1 MGSRGALWMVT
12 LTATAC
18 GRIDFGPLADPD
30 AAAGTFCETLQ
41 PAPTFCQDFEQ
52 GLVVAADPG
61 PNASIEAVELNGGA
75 LSLSSSAFDGSGALE
90 ASFADV
96 PPSYVALA
104 SVTWA
109 ATAIARKYTLDYY
122 LDIAERPTAGH
133 LECMLVALH
142 VAGVGEFY
150 YDLNLLSAPPDHF
163 LEEEMLDVGT
173 FMAGEVS
180 LETTLTPGT
189 WHHVVMTLDFDAGTH
204 SFSVDDV
211 VLHAGA
217 NSFPAAPGTIS
228 LDTGITWE
236 VDSTTPNHILVD
248 NVALYLE

>member
-1 MGSRGALWMVT
+1 MGSRSALWGVMVT
-12 LTATAC
+12 AAAC
-18 GRIDFGPLADPD
+18 GRVDFAPAPNPD
-30 AAAGTFCETLQ
+30 GAVGSFCATLQ

-52 GLVVAADPG
+52 GVVVAADPG
-61 PNASIEAVELNGGA
+61 PNASIEPVELNGGA

-96 PPSYVALA
+96 PPSYVAQA

-109 ATAIARKYTLDYY
+109 TTQIAHKVTLDYY

-142 VAGVGEFY
+142 APGLGEFY

-163 LEEEMLDVGT
+163 LEEEMLDGGT

-180 LETTLTPGT
+180 LETTLTPGM
-189 WHHVVMTLDFDAGTH
+189 WHHVVMTLDFDASTH
-204 SFSVDDV
+204 SLTIDDV

-217 NSFPAAPGTIS
+217 NSFAAAPGTIS